1 MVKSEN
7 YSIQYII
14 SDNKK
19 TTFSPTA
26 SKIIEEKIKILNQN
40 NKYEIFYK

>member
-14 SDNKK
+14 LDNKK
-19 TTFSPTA
+19 TAFSSTA
-26 SKIIEEKIKILNQN
+26 SKMIEEKIKILNQN